1 VEVETPNSTPTAT
14 PASTSIMEGMND
26 VANQMGDVH
35 VGEEVEDDATRG
47 VRESL
52 EAFVLQ

>member
-1 VEVETPNSTPTAT
+1 
-14 PASTSIMEGMND
+14 MEGMND